1 MMRLLLFNLATDADD
16 SVLGFTTSW
25 IREFAKHV
33 HAIDVI
39 TMRSGRIDVPENVS
53 VYSVGKEKGYSEP
66 RRIIEFYRILFRLLR
81 QHRYDGCF
89 AHMIP
94 LFVVMAAPI
103 LRLRKIPIVLW
114 YAHKSVTLMLRL
126 ATLFAY
132 RIVTSVQEGFCIKTP
147 KLRIIG
153 QGIDVNQFTP
163 DEHTLDTPHPFALVT
178 VGRLTRRKHVELLL
192 QGVARFIQAYPD
204 LRLTFTII
212 GESYTFHDEAYVQ
225 DLRTY
230 VSDAHLENSVRF
242 EGSIPYQQIPSYY
255 QKADCFVSMSDT
267 GSIDKAILEAMSCGI
282 IPIMTN
288 HALAGTFEQGLAAL
302 CMIDAD
308 PGALAEHLFR
318 VYSLS
323 FEKRRALGRQL
334 RELVVRDH
342 SLQKLSQKILEECVA
357 AQQSL

>member
-1 MMRLLLFNLATDADD
+1 MRLLLFNLATDADD
-16 SVLGFTTSW
+16 SAVGFAISW
-25 IREFAKHV
+25 IVELAKQAAH
-33 HAIDVI
+33 IDII
-39 TMRSGRIDVPENVS
+39 TMRAGRYDLPEHVR
-53 VYSVGKEKGYSEP
+53 VYSVGKEKGYNEF
-66 RRIIEFYRILFRLLR
+66 RRFIEFYRLLVRLLR
-81 QHRYDGCF
+81 QQRYDACF
-89 AHMIP
+89 AHMMP

-103 LRLRKIPIVLW
+103 LRLHKIPIVLW
-114 YAHKSVTLMLRL
+114 YAHKSVPLMLRL
-126 ATLFAY
+126 ATLFAQ
-132 RIVTSVQEGFCIKTP
+132 RIVTSVQEGFGIKTP

-163 DEHTLDTPHPFALVT
+163 DEHALDTPHPFALVT

-204 LRLTFTII
+204 LQFTFTII
-212 GESYTFHDEAYVQ
+212 GGPYTFHDEAYVQ
-225 DLRTY
+225 ELRTY
-230 VSDAHLENSVRF
+230 VSDAHLDHSVRF
-242 EGSIPYQQIPSYY
+242 EGCIPYQQIPSHY

-288 HALAGTFEQGLAAL
+288 HALAGTFDQSLAAL

-318 VYSLS
+318 VHSLS

-342 SLQKLSQKILEECVA
+342 SLQKLSQKILEECAA